1 MKACRVCEIQTPT
14 VIVRIREDAAEQ
26 AVRLFYFGTQ
36 SRYICSGI
44 FLFPTTRNNFSGVVV
59 MTKSKAK
66 TINSD
71 NTAKT
76 TKLAVTAMLAAL
88 SAVLMFFEF
97 PLGFIAPSFY
107 EFDFSEVPVLVGT
120 FSMGPIA
127 GAVIEFVKI
136 LVKFL
141 IKGTSTGGVGELA
154 NFLIG
159 CSFILPAGFIY
170 KYKKTRVGAIV
181 GMLTGTVAMAAIGV
195 VLNTFVLVPL
205 YSSFMPLTE
214 IIKMGQA
221 IFPAIDGTF
230 TFCLYCVG
238 PFNIIKGLIISVV
251 VFIIYKPLSR
261 LINSLDTLLTK
272 KKKAT
277 VQ

>member
-1 MKACRVCEIQTPT
+1 
-14 VIVRIREDAAEQ
+14 
-26 AVRLFYFGTQ
+26 
-36 SRYICSGI
+36 
-44 FLFPTTRNNFSGVVV
+44 

-127 GAVIEFVKI
+127 GVVIEFVKI

-141 IKGTSTGGVGELA
+141 IKGTSTQPETVPVRMER
-154 NFLIG
+154 LIV
-159 CSFILPAGFIY
+159 
-170 KYKKTRVGAIV
+170 RV
-181 GMLTGTVAMAAIGV
+181 L
-195 VLNTFVLVPL
+195 L
-205 YSSFMPLTE
+205 Y
-214 IIKMGQA
+214 
-221 IFPAIDGTF
+221 
-230 TFCLYCVG
+230 
-238 PFNIIKGLIISVV
+238 NIIAE
-251 VFIIYKPLSR
+251 Y
-261 LINSLDTLLTK
+261 
-272 KKKAT
+272 
-277 VQ
+277 

>member
-1 MKACRVCEIQTPT
+1 
-14 VIVRIREDAAEQ
+14 
-26 AVRLFYFGTQ
+26 
-36 SRYICSGI
+36 
-44 FLFPTTRNNFSGVVV
+44 

-141 IKGTSTGGVGELA
+141 ITSTGGVGELA

-221 IFPAIDGTF
+221 IFSAIDGTF

-261 LINSLDTLLTK
+261 LIHSLDTLLTK
-272 KKKAT
+272 KKKVT

>member
-1 MKACRVCEIQTPT
+1 MRQNRRFVCFIL
-14 VIVRIREDAAEQ
+14 VRNPVTFVAG
-26 AVRLFYFGTQ
+26 FF
-36 SRYICSGI
+36 
-44 FLFPTTRNNFSGVVV
+44 FFPTTRNNFSGVVV

-170 KYKKTRVGAIV
+170 KYKKQESVLLSECLRVRLQWRQSVWFSTHSCLFRSTRHLCRLQKLSKWDRQFSLQ
-181 GMLTGTVAMAAIGV
+181 LTAHLHSACTA
-195 VLNTFVLVPL
+195 
-205 YSSFMPLTE
+205 
-214 IIKMGQA
+214 
-221 IFPAIDGTF
+221 
-230 TFCLYCVG
+230 
-238 PFNIIKGLIISVV
+238 
-251 VFIIYKPLSR
+251 
-261 LINSLDTLLTK
+261 
-272 KKKAT
+272 
-277 VQ
+277 

>member
-1 MKACRVCEIQTPT
+1 
-14 VIVRIREDAAEQ
+14 
-26 AVRLFYFGTQ
+26 
-36 SRYICSGI
+36 
-44 FLFPTTRNNFSGVVV
+44 

-170 KYKKTRVGAIV
+170 KYKKTRVGA
-181 GMLTGTVAMAAIGV
+181 VAMAAIGV

-261 LINSLDTLLTK
+261 LINSLDALLTK

>member
-1 MKACRVCEIQTPT
+1 
-14 VIVRIREDAAEQ
+14 
-26 AVRLFYFGTQ
+26 
-36 SRYICSGI
+36 
-44 FLFPTTRNNFSGVVV
+44 

-141 IKGTSTGGVGELA
+141 IKGTSTGGVGSLQTSLSA
-154 NFLIG
+154 VRLS
-159 CSFILPAGFIY
+159 C
-170 KYKKTRVGAIV
+170 RQV
-181 GMLTGTVAMAAIGV
+181 
-195 VLNTFVLVPL
+195 
-205 YSSFMPLTE
+205 SST
-214 IIKMGQA
+214 
-221 IFPAIDGTF
+221 
-230 TFCLYCVG
+230 
-238 PFNIIKGLIISVV
+238 S
-251 VFIIYKPLSR
+251 
-261 LINSLDTLLTK
+261 TK
-272 KKKAT
+272 KQESVRLSECLRVRLQWRLSVWFSTHLCLFRSTRHLCRLQKLSKWDRQFSLQLTAHLHSACT
-277 VQ
+277 A

>member
-1 MKACRVCEIQTPT
+1 
-14 VIVRIREDAAEQ
+14 
-26 AVRLFYFGTQ
+26 
-36 SRYICSGI
+36 
-44 FLFPTTRNNFSGVVV
+44 

-181 GMLTGTVAMAAIGV
+181 GCNGGNRCGSQHIRACSALLVIYAAYRNYQNGTGD
-195 VLNTFVLVPL
+195 
-205 YSSFMPLTE
+205 
-214 IIKMGQA
+214 
-221 IFPAIDGTF
+221 FP
-230 TFCLYCVG
+230 C
-238 PFNIIKGLIISVV
+238 N
-251 VFIIYKPLSR
+251 
-261 LINSLDTLLTK
+261 
-272 KKKAT
+272 
-277 VQ
+277 

>member
-1 MKACRVCEIQTPT
+1 MT
-14 VIVRIREDAAEQ
+14 
-26 AVRLFYFGTQ
+26 
-36 SRYICSGI
+36 SGI
-44 FLFPTTRNNFSGVVV
+44 VGATIRTLKRNPSRGEC
-59 MTKSKAK
+59 SKER
-66 TINSD
+66 IHWHED
-71 NTAKT
+71 F
-76 TKLAVTAMLAAL
+76 
-88 SAVLMFFEF
+88 VLCQ
-97 PLGFIAPSFY
+97 LHDDA
-107 EFDFSEVPVLVGT
+107 DD
-120 FSMGPIA
+120 
-127 GAVIEFVKI
+127 
-136 LVKFL
+136 
-141 IKGTSTGGVGELA
+141 
-154 NFLIG
+154 LIG

-261 LINSLDTLLTK
+261 LINSLDALLTK

>member
-1 MKACRVCEIQTPT
+1 
-14 VIVRIREDAAEQ
+14 
-26 AVRLFYFGTQ
+26 
-36 SRYICSGI
+36 
-44 FLFPTTRNNFSGVVV
+44 

-141 IKGTSTGGVGELA
+141 I
-154 NFLIG
+154 N

-261 LINSLDTLLTK
+261 LINSLDALLTK

>member
-1 MKACRVCEIQTPT
+1 
-14 VIVRIREDAAEQ
+14 
-26 AVRLFYFGTQ
+26 
-36 SRYICSGI
+36 
-44 FLFPTTRNNFSGVVV
+44 

-170 KYKKTRVGAIV
+170 NYGYGCNGGNRCGSQHIRACSALLVIYAAYRNYQNG
-181 GMLTGTVAMAAIGV
+181 TG
-195 VLNTFVLVPL
+195 N
-205 YSSFMPLTE
+205 
-214 IIKMGQA
+214 
-221 IFPAIDGTF
+221 FP
-230 TFCLYCVG
+230 C
-238 PFNIIKGLIISVV
+238 N
-251 VFIIYKPLSR
+251 
-261 LINSLDTLLTK
+261 
-272 KKKAT
+272 
-277 VQ
+277 

>member
-1 MKACRVCEIQTPT
+1 
-14 VIVRIREDAAEQ
+14 
-26 AVRLFYFGTQ
+26 
-36 SRYICSGI
+36 
-44 FLFPTTRNNFSGVVV
+44 

-88 SAVLMFFEF
+88 SAVLMFFDF
-97 PLGFIAPSFY
+97 PVGFIAPSFY
-107 EFDFSEVPVLVGT
+107 EFYFSEVPVLVGT

-181 GMLTGTVAMAAIGV
+181 GMLTHHFGSCFHNLQAAFKTYQQPRCPSYKEEKSNGSV
-195 VLNTFVLVPL
+195 NP
-205 YSSFMPLTE
+205 
-214 IIKMGQA
+214 K
-221 IFPAIDGTF
+221 
-230 TFCLYCVG
+230 
-238 PFNIIKGLIISVV
+238 LI
-251 VFIIYKPLSR
+251 LG
-261 LINSLDTLLTK
+261 
-272 KKKAT
+272 
-277 VQ
+277 

>member
-1 MKACRVCEIQTPT
+1 MVILHEQVIACRVCEIQTPT

-44 FLFPTTRNNFSGVVV
+44 FLFQTNRNNFSGLVV
-59 MTKSKAK
+59 MTKLKAK
-66 TINSD
+66 TIISD
-71 NTAKT
+71 NTAMT

-88 SAVLMFFEF
+88 SEVLMFFEF

-127 GAVIEFVKI
+127 GVVIEFVKI

-159 CSFILPAGFIY
+159 
-170 KYKKTRVGAIV
+170 
-181 GMLTGTVAMAAIGV
+181 
-195 VLNTFVLVPL
+195 
-205 YSSFMPLTE
+205 
-214 IIKMGQA
+214 
-221 IFPAIDGTF
+221 
-230 TFCLYCVG
+230 
-238 PFNIIKGLIISVV
+238 
-251 VFIIYKPLSR
+251 
-261 LINSLDTLLTK
+261 
-272 KKKAT
+272 
-277 VQ
+277 

>member
-1 MKACRVCEIQTPT
+1 
-14 VIVRIREDAAEQ
+14 
-26 AVRLFYFGTQ
+26 
-36 SRYICSGI
+36 
-44 FLFPTTRNNFSGVVV
+44 

-181 GMLTGTVAMAAIGV
+181 GMLTGTV
-195 VLNTFVLVPL
+195 LVPL

-261 LINSLDTLLTK
+261 LIHSLDALLTK

>member
-1 MKACRVCEIQTPT
+1 
-14 VIVRIREDAAEQ
+14 
-26 AVRLFYFGTQ
+26 
-36 SRYICSGI
+36 
-44 FLFPTTRNNFSGVVV
+44 

-107 EFDFSEVPVLVGT
+107 EFDFSEVPILVGT

-261 LINSLDTLLTK
+261 LINSLDALLTK

>member
-1 MKACRVCEIQTPT
+1 MKFSTVVKVHEQVKACRVCEIQTPT

-44 FLFPTTRNNFSGVVV
+44 FFSRQLEIIFRSGRNDKI
-59 MTKSKAK
+59 KSK

-127 GAVIEFVKI
+127 V
-136 LVKFL
+136 
-141 IKGTSTGGVGELA
+141 
-154 NFLIG
+154 
-159 CSFILPAGFIY
+159 
-170 KYKKTRVGAIV
+170 
-181 GMLTGTVAMAAIGV
+181 
-195 VLNTFVLVPL
+195 
-205 YSSFMPLTE
+205 
-214 IIKMGQA
+214 
-221 IFPAIDGTF
+221 
-230 TFCLYCVG
+230 
-238 PFNIIKGLIISVV
+238 
-251 VFIIYKPLSR
+251 
-261 LINSLDTLLTK
+261 
-272 KKKAT
+272 
-277 VQ
+277 

>member
-1 MKACRVCEIQTPT
+1 
-14 VIVRIREDAAEQ
+14 
-26 AVRLFYFGTQ
+26 
-36 SRYICSGI
+36 
-44 FLFPTTRNNFSGVVV
+44 

-127 GAVIEFVKI
+127 GVVIEFVKI

-195 VLNTFVLVPL
+195 VSTHLCLFRSTRHLCRLQKLSKWDRQFSLQ
-205 YSSFMPLTE
+205 LT
-214 IIKMGQA
+214 A
-221 IFPAIDGTF
+221 HLHSACT
-230 TFCLYCVG
+230 
-238 PFNIIKGLIISVV
+238 
-251 VFIIYKPLSR
+251 
-261 LINSLDTLLTK
+261 
-272 KKKAT
+272 A
-277 VQ
+277 

>member
-1 MKACRVCEIQTPT
+1 MHLSQIGQDVRYGFLGDIDVAIVEASDITEEGDIVLSTSVGISPT
-14 VIVRIREDAAEQ
+14 
-26 AVRLFYFGTQ
+26 
-36 SRYICSGI
+36 
-44 FLFPTTRNNFSGVVV
+44 
-59 MTKSKAK
+59 
-66 TINSD
+66 
-71 NTAKT
+71 
-76 TKLAVTAMLAAL
+76 
-88 SAVLMFFEF
+88 
-97 PLGFIAPSFY
+97 
-107 EFDFSEVPVLVGT
+107 
-120 FSMGPIA
+120 
-127 GAVIEFVKI
+127 
-136 LVKFL
+136 L
-141 IKGTSTGGVGELA
+141 IHGVGELA

-261 LINSLDTLLTK
+261 LINSLDALLTK

>member
-1 MKACRVCEIQTPT
+1 
-14 VIVRIREDAAEQ
+14 
-26 AVRLFYFGTQ
+26 
-36 SRYICSGI
+36 
-44 FLFPTTRNNFSGVVV
+44 

-127 GAVIEFVKI
+127 GVVIEFVKI

-181 GMLTGTVAMAAIGV
+181 GMLTGTVAMAV
-195 VLNTFVLVPL
+195 WF
-205 YSSFMPLTE
+205 LTHS
-214 IIKMGQA
+214 
-221 IFPAIDGTF
+221 
-230 TFCLYCVG
+230 CLFRSTRHLCRLQ
-238 PFNIIKGLIISVV
+238 K
-251 VFIIYKPLSR
+251 LSKWDR
-261 LINSLDTLLTK
+261 RFSLQLT
-272 KKKAT
+272 AHLHSACT
-277 VQ
+277 A

>member
-1 MKACRVCEIQTPT
+1 
-14 VIVRIREDAAEQ
+14 
-26 AVRLFYFGTQ
+26 
-36 SRYICSGI
+36 
-44 FLFPTTRNNFSGVVV
+44 

-141 IKGTSTGGVGELA
+141 IKGTST
-154 NFLIG
+154 G

-261 LINSLDTLLTK
+261 LINSLDALLTK

>member
-1 MKACRVCEIQTPT
+1 
-14 VIVRIREDAAEQ
+14 
-26 AVRLFYFGTQ
+26 
-36 SRYICSGI
+36 
-44 FLFPTTRNNFSGVVV
+44 

-107 EFDFSEVPVLVGT
+107 E
-120 FSMGPIA
+120 
-127 GAVIEFVKI
+127 
-136 LVKFL
+136 
-141 IKGTSTGGVGELA
+141 
-154 NFLIG
+154 
-159 CSFILPAGFIY
+159 AGFIY

-261 LINSLDTLLTK
+261 LINSLDALLTK